1 MVWDSVSLT
10 TFIDLAVAVGG
21 ICIAIL
27 VYKNRAF
34 FRSSR
39 NTGNLLIIA
48 AGGLVIAGF
57 FGADLFTALVLPK
70 WTGMT
75 EAMSAMEQLH
85 NKVIWI
91 ALPLGFGAVTAGF
104 ALTFRSVVGLIAKAN
119 LNEQELGA
127 KISELE
133 STEKRYRNLVE
144 NAQLG
149 IRIENADGIR
159 LFANNACATMFGYES
174 PDEYLNALSVPGT
187 MIATHDRDRM
197 LKNLEARIQ
206 GRNASN
212 NYEYDALR
220 KDGSVLP
227 VQVFVGETTWDGNP
241 ALQRTYVDLSD
252 RKEAEQSLRQS
263 EESLAKAQHLAKLG
277 NWTWN
282 FLTGELYWS
291 DETYR
296 ILGFEPQEFTPTY
309 DTVLNCVHPDDRE
322 LVEHHITRALKE
334 KASYSIDHR
343 ICLASGEERVVYEQG
358 TVEFDSA
365 GQPVR
370 MSGTTQDIT
379 DRKRAE
385 AGLQQSEARY
395 RDLFEGSILPIQ
407 ITTVDGSSRY
417 VNQSYLDLLGY
428 ETSQEFFEFRSKVIA
443 PYDRDRII
451 DMADARKRGE
461 SVPDIYEYDVVKKDG
476 TVLPLQSFSRKISW
490 DGKEAF
496 QRTLVDLT
504 ERKRAEAAQIG
515 AKEQA
520 ELANRAKSEFLAN
533 MSHEL
538 RTPLN
543 AIIGFSETIHKQ
555 TFGPVGS
562 PKYLEYVDDIHQA
575 GRHLLNV
582 INDILDLSKI
592 EAGKVE
598 LHEETVNVSDIVEA
612 CVLLVKERAESEGLN
627 LKSDVPEALPAL
639 YADERMVKQILIN
652 LLSNAIKFTPAG
664 GEVSI
669 KVWSRP
675 DAGYV
680 FQIADTGIG
689 IALEDIPVILTPFK
703 QADGALDRKFDGT
716 GLGLPLSKSLTE
728 MHGGS
733 FDLQSEVG
741 IGTTVTVRFPA
752 ERIVSLSATGT

>member
-1 MVWDSVSLT
+1 MVWDSIALLAC
-10 TFIDLAVAVGG
+10 IDLAVVVGCVFIAVL
-21 ICIAIL
+21 I
-27 VYKNRAF
+27 YKNRTF
-34 FRSSR
+34 FRSSG
-39 NTGNLLIIA
+39 NAGNLLVIA
-48 AGGLVIAGF
+48 AGALVVAGF
-57 FGADLFTALVLPK
+57 FGADLFTILVLPK
-70 WTGMT
+70 WIGTR
-75 EAMSAMEQLH
+75 EAMSVTEQLH
-85 NKVIWI
+85 KIVSWI

-104 ALTFRSVVGLIAKAN
+104 TLTFRSVLGLIEKSN
-119 LNEQELGA
+119 LNEHELGA

-133 STEKRYRNLVE
+133 GTEKRYRNLVE

-187 MIATHDRDRM
+187 MIAPHDRDRM
-197 LKNLEARIQ
+197 LKNMEARGQ
-206 GRNASN
+206 GKDASN
-212 NYEYDALR
+212 DYEYDGLR

-227 VQVFVGETTWDGNP
+227 VQVFVGETTWDGKP

-252 RKEAEQSLRQS
+252 RKQAEQSLRQS
-263 EESLAKAQHLAKLG
+263 EESLAKAQKLAKLG
-277 NWTWN
+277 SWDWN

-309 DTVLNCVHPDDRE
+309 EIVQNRVHPDDRE
-322 LVEHHITRALKE
+322 LLELHTTRALKE
-334 KASYSIDHR
+334 KVPYSIDHR
-343 ICLASGEERVVYEQG
+343 ICLASGEERVVYAQG
-358 TVEFDSA
+358 TVEFDNA

-379 DRKRAE
+379 ERKRAE

-407 ITTVDGSSRY
+407 ITTVDGGSRY

-428 ETSQEFFEFRSKVIA
+428 KTPEEFFEFRSKVIA

-451 DMADARKRGE
+451 HMADARKRGE
-461 SVPDIYEYDVVKKDG
+461 NVPDIYEYDVVKKDG
-476 TVLPLQSFSRKISW
+476 TVVPLQSFARKISW
-490 DGKEAF
+490 EGKDAF

-504 ERKRAEAAQIG
+504 ERKRAEAALND

-520 ELANRAKSEFLAN
+520 ELASRAKSEFLAN

-598 LHEETVNVSDIVEA
+598 LHEATVNVSGVVA
-612 CVLLVKERAESEGLN
+612 SCVLLVKERAAAEDLN
-627 LKSDVPEALPAL
+627 LKPDVPDNLPPL

-652 LLSNAIKFTPAG
+652 LLSNAIKFTPEG
-664 GEVSI
+664 GEIGI

-689 IALEDIPVILTPFK
+689 IALEDIPTVLTPFK
-703 QADGALDRKFDGT
+703 QADGALDRKFEGT

-733 FDLQSEVG
+733 FDLQSEIGV
-741 IGTTVTVRFPA
+741 GTTVTVRFPA
-752 ERIVSLSATGT
+752 ERIVSASATGT